1 MGSGVDLRLALTNLF
16 EVVHENCLNLRASEI
31 VRLQA
36 EARERNELG
45 RTKLDPAAERYPQA
59 IALAGSQAFQDRYYP
74 HGVDIVAVRALIRE
88 ELKKLRSNLWG
99 ELSGTEVYEALF
111 PITIHCDELIRTAAG
126 AQAHRWEP
134 LQSEMFD
141 IEDGGEQFF
150 SRLRA
155 LLDSEE
161 PEHLFVYE
169 AYYYC
174 LSDGFGGRWRG
185 NERQL
190 NEYRNL
196 VLDELAPKRPIVQ
209 AQPVKE
215 LEVEPVRS
223 KWRYYA
229 LTILVIA
236 AALVS
241 CQLFASWWDL
251 AGGG

>member
-16 EVVHENCLNLRASEI
+16 EVVHDNCQNLRASEI

-36 EARERNELG
+36 EARERDEIG
-45 RTKLDPAAERYPQA
+45 RAKLDPAAERYPQA
-59 IALAGSQAFQDRYYP
+59 IALANSQEFQDRYYP
-74 HGVDIVAVRALIRE
+74 SGVDIVAVRADIRGQ
-88 ELKKLRSNLWG
+88 LKKLRSTIWG

-185 NERQL
+185 DERHL
-190 NEYRNL
+190 NEYRSM
-196 VLDELAPKRPIVQ
+196 VLEELAPRRPVVTTPQ
-209 AQPVKE
+209 VKE
-215 LEVEPVRS
+215 LAVKPVPN
-223 KWRYYA
+223 KWRYYGLA
-229 LTILVIA
+229 ALVIA

-241 CQLFASWWDL
+241 CQLFASWYDIS
-251 AGGG
+251 GGG